1 MFRVATLPVLVRVC
15 HWCCTRPVLSTRGKA
30 SSGISAGSMCGRAK
44 NTPLPWSV
52 AKAMTGRLPSAS
64 SLGAWLRPSLR

>member
-1 MFRVATLPVLVRVC
+1 MPVLVRVC

-44 NTPLPWSV
+44 NMPLPCAV
-52 AKAMTGRLPSAS
+52 AKAMAGRLPSAS
-64 SLGAWLRPSLR
+64 SFRAWLMPSLR